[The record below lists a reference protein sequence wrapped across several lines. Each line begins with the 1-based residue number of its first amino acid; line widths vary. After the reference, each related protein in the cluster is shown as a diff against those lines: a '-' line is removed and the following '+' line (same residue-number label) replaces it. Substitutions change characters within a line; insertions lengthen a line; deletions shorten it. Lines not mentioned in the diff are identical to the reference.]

1 MGVPSSMDLLRV
13 WETSQHQSSAY
24 QALQLL
30 AAAHPDQGWETLA
43 QLSVGQR
50 DGLLLALR
58 QQLFGPQLAC
68 VADCPTCQD
77 QAEITLKVAD
87 LQLPTPPVSL
97 PLTLSVEGYEVQ
109 FRLPTGGDLV
119 VIATATNPDQAQQT
133 LLNRCLISV
142 HHQGNIVTD
151 TPLPSTVLDRL
162 IATIADMDPQAD
174 IRLNLTCPNCH
185 HGWQLSFDIASF
197 LQREIQTWAYR
208 LLQDVHCLA
217 RAYGWSEAEIVAMTP
232 QRRHLYV
239 EMASHG

>member
-1 MGVPSSMDLLRV
+1 MELLRV

-30 AAAHPDQGWETLA
+30 AAAHPDQAWETLS

-50 DGLLLALR
+50 DGLLLTLR
-58 QQLFGPQLAC
+58 QQLFGPTLAC
-68 VADCPTCQD
+68 VADCPTCSD
-77 QAEITLKVAD
+77 RVEITLRVAD
-87 LQLPTPPVSL
+87 LHLPTQPVTPPF
-97 PLTLSVEGYEVQ
+97 TLKVEGYEVQ

-119 VIATATNPDQAQQT
+119 AIAGATNPDQAQQT
-133 LLNRCLISV
+133 LLNRCLLSV
-142 HHQGNIVTD
+142 RYQGETVTD
-151 TPLPSTVLDRL
+151 APLPSTVLDRL

-174 IRLNLTCPNCH
+174 IRLDLTCPHCQ

-197 LQREIQTWAYR
+197 LQREIHTWAYR

-217 RAYGWSEAEIVAMTP
+217 RAYGWSEAEIVGMTP